1 MAHPLGSL
9 LFTPAVKA
17 LQERHGSRRQYG
29 RLESREG
36 QSDTL
41 GPDES
46 EFIAARDSFY
56 LATVGSGGW
65 PYVQHRGGPK
75 GFLKVLDARTIAFAD
90 YAGNKQFISAG
101 NLLTDGRAA
110 LIMVDYPAQVRLKIL
125 GHVQVLEGEA
135 AKDWLPR
142 VADADYRARVERVFV
157 IRVEAFDWN
166 CRQHIT
172 PRYTAEEIQ
181 EAIAPLEERVRQL
194 EQENEKLR
202 SEQARGRT

>member
-1 MAHPLGSL
+1 MAHALGSL
-9 LFTPAVKA
+9 LFTPVIKA
-17 LQERHGSRRQYG
+17 LQERYGSRRQYA

-41 GPDES
+41 DPDES
-46 EFIAARDSFY
+46 EFVAARDSFY

-90 YAGNKQFISAG
+90 YAGNRQYISAG

-110 LIMVDYPAQVRLKIL
+110 LIMVDYPAQVRLKVL
-125 GHVQVLEGEA
+125 GHVQVFEGEA
-135 AKDWLPR
+135 AKGYLPR
-142 VADADYRARVERVFV
+142 VVDADYRARVERVFV

-202 SEQARGRT
+202 SELTRGRT

>member
-17 LQERHGSRRQYG
+17 LQERHGSRRQYA
-29 RLESREG
+29 RLESRER

>member
-1 MAHPLGSL
+1 MAHALGSL
-9 LFTPAVKA
+9 LFTPVIKA
-17 LQERHGSRRQYG
+17 LQERYGSRRQYA

-46 EFIAARDSFY
+46 EFVAARDSFY

-90 YAGNKQFISAG
+90 YAGNRQYISAG

-110 LIMVDYPAQVRLKIL
+110 LIMVDYPAQVRLKVL
-125 GHVQVLEGEA
+125 GHVQVFEGEA
-135 AKDWLPR
+135 AKGYLPR
-142 VADADYRARVERVFV
+142 VVDADYRARVERVFV

-202 SEQARGRT
+202 SELTRGRT